1 MKAQP
6 RRNGRGRTMVAFT
19 LGAAAGSIL
28 ALLYAPASGQVT
40 RRRLMLKARSAR
52 KAAARRF
59 VEAKKVIACKAE
71 QVRETATDWIAEHV
85 PHNGNG
91 HARRTVRRRVLRHA

>member
-6 RRNGRGRTMVAFT
+6 RRTGRGRTMLAFT
-19 LGAAAGSIL
+19 LGAAAGSML

-40 RRRLMLKARSAR
+40 RRRLMMKARGAQ
-52 KAAARRF
+52 KAAARKF
-59 VEAKKVIACKAE
+59 GEAKKVIACKAE
-71 QVRETATDWIAEHV
+71 QGRETATDWIAEHV

-91 HARRTVRRRVLRHA
+91 HARRTVRRRALRHA